1 MHLHINGR
9 LNIDSEASD
18 AVDLT
23 LTLTFIKID
32 FADADF

>member
-9 LNIDSEASD
+9 LNVDSEASD

-23 LTLTFIKID
+23 LTLTKID
-32 FADADF
+32 FADADL